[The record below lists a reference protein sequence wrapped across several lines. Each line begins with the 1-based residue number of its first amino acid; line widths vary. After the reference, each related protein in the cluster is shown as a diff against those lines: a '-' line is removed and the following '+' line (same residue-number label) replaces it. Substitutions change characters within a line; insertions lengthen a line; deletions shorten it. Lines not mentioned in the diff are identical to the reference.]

1 MMGEVVRLITGR
13 AVPGAKLPKPIE
25 CRECG
30 DPIETARLQLVH
42 RKLCTA
48 CASAEERRIKR
59 AMMGARDDEVVIIR
73 RR

>member
-1 MMGEVVRLITGR
+1 MGDVVRLVTGR
-13 AVPGAKLPKPIE
+13 AVAGRKLPKPVK

-30 DPIETARLQLVH
+30 DDIETARLQLVH

-48 CASAEERRIKR
+48 CADAEQRRIRR
-59 AMMGARDDEVVIIR
+59 AMAGARDDEVVIIR

>member
-1 MMGEVVRLITGR
+1 MGEVVRLITGR
-13 AVPGAKLPKPIE
+13 AVSGAKLSKPIE

-42 RKLCTA
+42 RKLCIS
-48 CASAEERRIKR
+48 CADAEERRIKR
-59 AMMGARDDEVVIIR
+59 SLMAARDDEVVIIR